1 MSISEEAVV
10 AGAKAMDAYWGG
22 RYAPDEVEELRG
34 EVTAMLEAAAPHL
47 TTEPPTQVLAFINER
62 PGYVQAARQ
71 PMGDNDADYH
81 RWQGHMESRRQLAT
95 MLGYTVPYELGE
107 KTVRVPE

>member
-34 EVTAMLEAAAPHL
+34 EVTAMLEAAAPIILAKL
-47 TTEPPTQVLAFINER
+47 TAEVAYYKARAAYFKYVPEIENDPE
-62 PGYVQAARQ
+62 GVQALVEEMRAARK
-71 PMGDNDADYH
+71 AF
-81 RWQGHMESRRQLAT
+81 
-95 MLGYTVPYELGE
+95 LGKETP
-107 KTVRVPE
+107 